1 MYTLDKS
8 LQNTFIG
15 KGEVKGYVFEL
26 QKRNP
31 RAFVYRVTNGVNLW
45 YEVFKRK
52 IDPRFGN
59 VSYPKSK
66 SFGKWAWTC
75 LSEKKA
81 IEKFNELTDAK

>member
-31 RAFVYRVTNGVNLW
+31 RAFVYRVT
-45 YEVFKRK
+45 
-52 IDPRFGN
+52 
-59 VSYPKSK
+59 
-66 SFGKWAWTC
+66 KW
-75 LSEKKA
+75 SQ
-81 IEKFNELTDAK
+81 FMVRSV